1 MKFDFTQIFHSRK
14 AIEDAQIVII
24 PYNTLLHSST
34 REAINIQLENSV
46 VIIDEAHNVLETI
59 GMNYMIFL
67 VIHCSEIYAWCKIH
81 WNTSKFVMF
90 WNMKNHVMFFHFV
103 VVLLLCIFPNKCSG
117 LCQHRL
123 GHCVDQKHEIW
134 YYKERLIWVFV
145 FQKYG
150 KS

>member
-1 MKFDFTQIFHSRK
+1 MKFEFTPIFHSRK

-67 VIHCSEIYAWCKIH
+67 VIHCSEIYA
-81 WNTSKFVMF
+81 
-90 WNMKNHVMFFHFV
+90 
-103 VVLLLCIFPNKCSG
+103 
-117 LCQHRL
+117 
-123 GHCVDQKHEIW
+123 
-134 YYKERLIWVFV
+134 
-145 FQKYG
+145 
-150 KS
+150 